1 MNILDIIEKKVNG
14 GQLTKN
20 ELESAIS
27 GYISGEIPDYQ
38 MSSLL
43 MAIRLNGM
51 TEQETWHL
59 TEVMINSGD
68 VLSFDFNTVD
78 KHSTGGVGDKTTL
91 ILVPLISFLGTKV
104 MKMSGRGLGHTGGT
118 IDKLESIEGFRVNLT
133 QEEVKK
139 QLIDVGACIVGQTSN
154 LCPADKKI
162 YALRDVT
169 ATVKSIPLIASSIMS
184 KKIATGAKNIV
195 IDLKVGNGALIDNIG
210 QARTLANLMVKIGK
224 LSGRNVIV
232 LLTNMQQPL
241 GYAVGNALEVKEA
254 IDTLKGN
261 GPKDLE
267 ELVIN
272 LGALMI
278 SLDQNIPLEIA
289 IENISEIIKTGQS
302 YSKFE
307 EIVAYQGGNIE
318 RINFAEN
325 VIEIKAEKSGY
336 IKNVN
341 ALKIGEIARSLGAGR
356 LKKEDAINYAVG
368 IVLNKKTSD
377 YIEVGDTLAYVYQQ
391 DYVVSSKTILECFEI
406 VNEKVEKPTLIYE
419 IVK

>member
-14 GQLTKN
+14 GQLTKS

-43 MAIRLNGM
+43 MAIRLKGM

-289 IENISEIIKTGQS
+289 IENISEIIKNGQS

-318 RINFAEN
+318 KINFAEN

-341 ALKIGEIARSLGAGR
+341 ALKIGEIARNLGAGR
-356 LKKEDAINYAVG
+356 LKKDDEINLAVG
-368 IVLNKKTSD
+368 IVLNKKTGD
-377 YIEVGDTLAYVYQQ
+377 YVEIGDTLAYVYQQ